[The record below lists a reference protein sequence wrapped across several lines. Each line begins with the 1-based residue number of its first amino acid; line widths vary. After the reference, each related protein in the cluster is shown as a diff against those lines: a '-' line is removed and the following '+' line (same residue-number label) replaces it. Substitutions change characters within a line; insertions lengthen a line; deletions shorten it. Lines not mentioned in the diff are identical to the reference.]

1 MKTKAIPMSLKHSV
15 WFFLVAILLG
25 SCDKNRVFDEY
36 KSVDNAWH
44 KDSVV
49 SFDLP
54 KLDPAKTYN
63 MYVNLRGNNDYPYN
77 NIFLIVSLDE
87 PGRVTKVDTLEY
99 AMTDADGNLLG
110 NGFSDVKESAL
121 VYKKREKF
129 KKGQYKIHI
138 RQAVRETGKV
148 AGVKELNGITEVG
161 FRVETAK

>member
-1 MKTKAIPMSLKHSV
+1 MSPRHSV
-15 WFFLVAILLG
+15 WFFLAAVLLV
-25 SCDKNRVFDEY
+25 SCDEKRVFDEY
-36 KSVDNAWH
+36 KSVGGTWH

-54 KLDPAKTYN
+54 ELDTTKTYN
-63 MYVNLRGNNDYPYN
+63 MMVNLRDNNDYPYN
-77 NIFLIVSLDE
+77 NIFLIVTLDE

-99 AMTDADGNLLG
+99 AMTDAEGNLLG

-129 KKGQYKIHI
+129 KKGAYKVHI

-148 AGVKELNGITEVG
+148 AGVKELKGITEVG
-161 FRVETAK
+161 FRIESAE